1 MNKDLANKKLEEA
14 YDLYAKSIEK
24 FCFTRLGEAAGMTE
38 DCVQETFLIYYNK
51 LLDGQTFENV
61 RAFLYKTADIMVKRA
76 KEKYYKN
83 AKRHKDI
90 DDVDE
95 SQGREMDFD
104 EIAFRDLDYDRAK
117 DILLEMLTDSEKEL
131 YRLKYVEKKSLKEIG
146 EILKIPASAVAN
158 RTSRLRGKVKKL
170 IEPILN
176 DYAKGGKRYGFG
188 SKQ

>member
-1 MNKDLANKKLEEA
+1 MDRNLANKELEKA

-38 DCVQETFLIYYNK
+38 DCVQEAFLIYYNK
-51 LLDGQTFENV
+51 LLDNQTFENV
-61 RAFLYKTADIMVKRA
+61 RAFLYKTADNMVKRA

-90 DDVDE
+90 DDVAE
-95 SQGREMDFD
+95 SQGREIDFD
-104 EIAFRDLDYDRAK
+104 ELVFRDMDYDLAK
-117 DILLEMLTDSEKEL
+117 EILIEMLTDSEKEL

-146 EILKIPASAVAN
+146 EILKIPPPAVAN
-158 RTSRLRGKVKKL
+158 RTSRLRSKVKKL

-176 DYAKGGKRYGFG
+176 DYAKGGARYGFD